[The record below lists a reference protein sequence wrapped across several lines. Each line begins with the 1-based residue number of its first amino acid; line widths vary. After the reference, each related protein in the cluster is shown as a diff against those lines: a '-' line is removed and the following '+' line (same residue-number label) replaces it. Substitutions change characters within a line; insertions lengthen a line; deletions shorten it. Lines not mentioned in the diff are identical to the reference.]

1 MPSFFPLIFERS
13 KFEPISSETILWSI
27 DWREKMRS
35 IAKLALQRKWNKKPF
50 IFLTISF
57 ESMKSYKF
65 FSKKDTK
72 EKVNDT

>member
-1 MPSFFPLIFERS
+1 MGNF
-13 KFEPISSETILWSI
+13 
-27 DWREKMRS
+27 
-35 IAKLALQRKWNKKPF
+35 AKLANLQRKWNKKPF